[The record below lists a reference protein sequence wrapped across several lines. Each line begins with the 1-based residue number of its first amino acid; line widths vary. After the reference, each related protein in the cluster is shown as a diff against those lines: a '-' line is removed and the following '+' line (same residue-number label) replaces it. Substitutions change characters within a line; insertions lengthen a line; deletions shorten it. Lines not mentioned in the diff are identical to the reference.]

1 MTPIKVLTII
11 YTLGKPVISKESI
24 ITLGDGSFSVL
35 QIQDELLKVNAE
47 ANRKL
52 GRGHVRTTCT
62 MTLLE
67 VGGKPI

>member
-11 YTLGKPVISKESI
+11 YTMGKPVISKESI
-24 ITLGDGSFSVL
+24 IKLGDGSFSVL

-47 ANRKL
+47 ANRQL
-52 GRGHVRTTCT
+52 GRVHARTTCT